1 MICVFFAVWPLFAI
15 SKPVVSATHPPLR
28 SRLPAVSSERVCK
41 YRIFLGKYKELRS
54 KFIYLPQIS
63 GLALKLFR
71 RIIYGVPLC
80 RGIFCC
86 AVRSCAGLERI
97 IEKLKQHETDFSSF
111 AGPRC
116 RLHPGRQD
124 AEMQLSRNGYGFPHR
139 MPGRHPGCARMGP
152 ERRRVARRRTSD
164 SLPTG

>member
-71 RIIYGVPLC
+71 RILYMVCRCVAVFFAVPC
-80 RGIFCC
+80 E
-86 AVRSCAGLERI
+86 VVPDWNES
-97 IEKLKQHETDFSSF
+97 LK
-111 AGPRC
+111 
-116 RLHPGRQD
+116 
-124 AEMQLSRNGYGFPHR
+124 N
-139 MPGRHPGCARMGP
+139 
-152 ERRRVARRRTSD
+152 
-164 SLPTG
+164 

>member
-28 SRLPAVSSERVCK
+28 TRLPAVNSERVCK

-71 RIIYGVPLC
+71 RIYIWCAAVSRYFLLC
-80 RGIFCC
+80 RAKLC
-86 AVRSCAGLERI
+86 RI
-97 IEKLKQHETDFSSF
+97 GTNH
-111 AGPRC
+111 
-116 RLHPGRQD
+116 
-124 AEMQLSRNGYGFPHR
+124 
-139 MPGRHPGCARMGP
+139 
-152 ERRRVARRRTSD
+152 
-164 SLPTG
+164 